1 MRIYLVR
8 HAESEANAGLAATVD
23 CGLTDLGRRQSAAL
37 AAALARVGARCILS
51 SPYRRCLETA
61 EAIRAATGAPAEF
74 WPAVHEHHHNPFP
87 AGQWPL
93 PTRSALAERWPH
105 FTAPPDMPEVRWAA
119 VPEDRP
125 GQWQR
130 LIKAVT
136 ALLDSFA
143 AETDARVVVVT
154 HQAPAS
160 VFVQAFCQWP
170 NPLNVRV
177 HVELA
182 TATVVEVDRSGR
194 RHLLC
199 LSVPA
204 EALAAIP

>member
-1 MRIYLVR
+1 
-8 HAESEANAGLAATVD
+8 
-23 CGLTDLGRRQSAAL
+23 
-37 AAALARVGARCILS
+37 
-51 SPYRRCLETA
+51 
-61 EAIRAATGAPAEF
+61 
-74 WPAVHEHHHNPFP
+74 
-87 AGQWPL
+87 
-93 PTRSALAERWPH
+93 
-105 FTAPPDMPEVRWAA
+105 MPEVRWAA

-130 LIKAVT
+130 LSKAVT
-136 ALLDSFA
+136 ALLDRFA